1 MEGTVFIVNPISGR
15 KGSKKKI
22 LELLRKR
29 GETVLFTQYAGHA
42 ERLARECAAK
52 VVVAVGGDGTV
63 NEVARGI
70 IGSDKVLGII
80 PCGSGDGLALCLG
93 ISRNPHDALDVLDR
107 GRVHEIDYARIDGH
121 PFFSVSGVG
130 FDAFIS
136 QKFACAGKR
145 GLLTYVTESVKAWF
159 GYKPQFYTLLV
170 DGKPVQ
176 CKALLVTV
184 SNSDQWGN
192 GVCIN
197 PQARPDDGL
206 LDVAVVEKFRLWELP
221 AMAFY
226 LFSGRMNQSSR
237 VSSYTC
243 RELIVMR
250 EKEGPAHFDGD
261 YFGAGNELTFR
272 VMPDKVRVILP

>member
-1 MEGTVFIVNPISGR
+1 MEGTVFIVNPISGK
-15 KGSKKKI
+15 KGSKNKI

-29 GETVLFTQYAGHA
+29 GDKVLFTEYAGHA
-42 ERLARECAAK
+42 ELLARECSAR

-70 IGSDKVLGII
+70 VGSNKILGIL

-93 ISRNPHDALDVLDR
+93 ISRNPYKAIAVLEK
-107 GRVHEIDYARIDGH
+107 GRVHEIDYAEVDDH

-136 QKFACAGKR
+136 QKFASAGKR
-145 GLLTYVTESVKAWF
+145 GLLTYVKESVKAWF
-159 GYKPQFYTLLV
+159 GYNPRYYTLLV
-170 DGKPVQ
+170 DGMPKY

-184 SNSDQWGN
+184 SNSNQWGN

-206 LDVAVVEKFRLWELP
+206 LDVAVVEKFSLWELP
-221 AMAFY
+221 VVAFY
-226 LFSGRMNQSSR
+226 LFSGRMNHSPK
-237 VSSYTC
+237 VSNYRCS
-243 RELIVMR
+243 ELTVMR
-250 EKEGPAHFDGD
+250 EEEGPAHFDGD
-261 YFGAGNELTFR
+261 YFHAGKDLTFR
-272 VMPDKVRVILP
+272 VMPDKIKVLLP